1 MQRRFADTM
10 TEMRGLINVWSA
22 PSGFTGVPVADVLLA
37 VSGGIDSMCMAELFA
52 ALDPHVPFAIA
63 HCNFHLR
70 GDESDG
76 DEALVRAWAS
86 EHGVRIHVRDFDTE
100 AYARESGV
108 SIEMAARDL
117 RYAWFA
123 ELCHEYGY
131 KAVSVAHNANDNAET
146 LVLNML
152 RGAGLRGLSGMS
164 VVSSVP
170 GCPDLPL
177 LRPLLDCTRKQI
189 EGYMF
194 AHKVSYRED
203 STNAMSDYKRNR
215 IRNEAFPIFE
225 TVNPSF
231 VRTLNREM
239 GYFSEA
245 SDIVED
251 WCRSVAP
258 SVVKEGE
265 GAVVLRIDTEALEAN
280 KHWRYLLYHILEPYG
295 FNSAVLAS
303 VEDLL
308 ASSRTISGKRFESAE
323 CDLLTGRGELLLVRK
338 IQPES
343 MAVRT
348 PACGDPRHMA
358 PKFFPDDSIMPVRGA
373 GTYHFNGQSFKVEVL
388 ERTPDLPLKQPDGVL
403 IMDADKLSF
412 PFVLRRWRSGDW
424 LVPFGM
430 RGKKKVS
437 DLFADLRYDPLQK
450 DAAVMIID
458 TCSEGMAESQHIAA
472 VAGVRIDDRYK
483 VTSGTR
489 TIVRIGGA

>member
-10 TEMRGLINVWSA
+10 TGMRGLINEWSA
-22 PSGFTGVPVADVLLA
+22 PSGFTGEPEADVLLA

-52 ALDPHVPFAIA
+52 DLEHHVPFALA

-70 GDESDG
+70 GEESDG
-76 DEALVRAWAS
+76 DEALVRTWAS

-100 AYARESGV
+100 AYARENGI

-123 ELCHEYGY
+123 QLCLEHGY

-146 LVLNML
+146 LILNML

-170 GCPDLPL
+170 GFPSIPL

-194 AHKVSYRED
+194 VHKVPYRED
-203 STNAMSDYKRNR
+203 STNAMSEYKRNM

-239 GYFSEA
+239 GYFSETGE
-245 SDIVED
+245 IVED

-258 SVVKEGE
+258 SVVKEGDE
-265 GAVVLRIDTEALEAN
+265 DVKLRIDIEGLVKI
-280 KHWRYLLYHILEPYG
+280 KHWRYLLYYILEPYG
-295 FNSAVLAS
+295 FNSSVLAS

-308 ASSRTISGKRFESAE
+308 GSSRTISGKRFESAE
-323 CDLLTGRGELLLVRK
+323 YEILTGRGELLLRRK
-338 IQPES
+338 ASEDLVDATPLYGN
-343 MAVRT
+343 ARHGVVRT
-348 PACGDPRHMA
+348 VADEPL
-358 PKFFPDDSIMPVRGA
+358 MPVRGA
-373 GTYHFNGQSFKVEVL
+373 GTYHFNGQSFMVEVL
-388 ERTPDLPLKQPDGVL
+388 DRTPDMPMKQPDGVL
-403 IMDADKLSF
+403 ILDADKLRF

-437 DLFADLRYDPLQK
+437 DLFTDLKYDALQK
-450 DAAVMIID
+450 AAAVMIVD
-458 TCSEGMAESQHIAA
+458 TRSEGMAESQHVSA
-472 VAGVRIDDRYK
+472 VVGVRIDDRYR
-483 VTSGTR
+483 VTSDTK
-489 TIVRIGGA
+489 IILRIAAL

>member
-10 TEMRGLINVWSA
+10 TEMRGLINEWSA
-22 PSGFTGVPVADVLLA
+22 PSGFSGTPDADIILA

-52 ALDPHVPFAIA
+52 SLEPNVPYALA

-70 GDESDG
+70 GEESDG

-86 EHGVRIHVRDFDTE
+86 EHGVRLHVRDFDTDT
-100 AYARESGV
+100 YARENGI

-123 ELCHEYGY
+123 ELCLKHGY

-146 LVLNML
+146 LVLNIL

-164 VVSSVP
+164 VISSVP
-170 GCPDLPL
+170 GFPSIPL
-177 LRPLLDCTRKQI
+177 LRPLLDCTRKQV

-194 AHKVSYRED
+194 AHKSPYRED

-215 IRNEAFPIFE
+215 IRNEAFPIFV

-245 SDIVED
+245 GDIVED

-258 SVVKEGE
+258 SVVKEDRE
-265 GAVVLRIDTEALEAN
+265 DVLRIDTEVLMAN
-280 KHWRYLLYHILEPYG
+280 AHWRYLLYYILEPYG

-308 ASSRTISGKRFESAE
+308 TSSRTVSGKRFESQE
-323 CDLLTGRGELLLVRK
+323 YELLTGRGELLLRK
-338 IQPES
+338 KGTENVVDGDS
-343 MAVRT
+343 VYVTSRHGAVQT
-348 PACGDPRHMA
+348 
-358 PKFFPDDSIMPVRGA
+358 FVNDSIMPVRGS
-373 GTYHFNGQSFKVEVL
+373 GIYSFNGQSFKVEL
-388 ERTPDLPLKQPDGVL
+388 LDRTSDMPLKQPDGVL
-403 IMDADKLSF
+403 IMDADKLRF
-412 PFVLRRWRSGDW
+412 PFVLRRWRAGDW
-424 LVPFGM
+424 FVPFGM

-437 DLFADLRYDPLQK
+437 DLFADLKYDVLQK
-450 DAAVMIID
+450 DAAVIVVD
-458 TCSEGMAESQHIAA
+458 TCTDGMAESQHISA
-472 VAGVRIDDRYK
+472 VVGVRIDDRYK
-483 VTSGTR
+483 IFPDTR
-489 TIVRIGGA
+489 KIVRIIAI

>member
-10 TEMRGLINVWSA
+10 TEMRGLINEWSA
-22 PSGFTGVPVADVLLA
+22 PSGFTGESEADVLLA

-52 ALDPHVPFAIA
+52 ALEPRVPFAMA

-70 GDESDG
+70 AEESDG

-100 AYARESGV
+100 TYAREKGI

-123 ELCHEYGY
+123 ELCLEHGY

-146 LVLNML
+146 LILNML

-164 VVSSVP
+164 FVSSVP
-170 GCPDLPL
+170 GFPSIPL

-194 AHKVSYRED
+194 AHKVPYRED

-231 VRTLNREM
+231 VRTVNREM

-245 SDIVED
+245 GEIVED
-251 WCRSVAP
+251 WCRSMAP
-258 SVVKEGE
+258 SVVEEEGE
-265 GAVVLRIDTEALEAN
+265 DLLRVDTEILMAN
-280 KHWRYLLYHILEPYG
+280 AHWRYLLYYILEPYG

-308 ASSRTISGKRFESAE
+308 ASSRTIPGKRFESQE
-323 CDLLTGRGELLLVRK
+323 YEVLTGRGELLLRK
-338 IQPES
+338 KVSEN
-343 MAVRT
+343 AV
-348 PACGDPRHMA
+348 
-358 PKFFPDDSIMPVRGA
+358 DDSPVYVNPRNGAVKTSLGDSVMPVRGA

-388 ERTPDLPLKQPDGVL
+388 DRTPDMTLKQPEGVL
-403 IMDADKLSF
+403 IMDADKLRF

-437 DLFADLRYDPLQK
+437 DLFTDLKYDALQK
-450 DAAVMIID
+450 DASVMIVD
-458 TCSEGMAESQHIAA
+458 TCAEGMAESQHISA
-472 VAGVRIDDRYK
+472 VVGVRIDDRYK
-483 VTSGTR
+483 VLSDTR
-489 TIVRIGGA
+489 KVVRISGV

>member
-10 TEMRGLINVWSA
+10 TEMRGLINEWSA
-22 PSGFTGVPVADVLLA
+22 PSGFTGEPEADVLLA

-52 ALDPHVPFAIA
+52 ALEHHVPFALA

-70 GDESDG
+70 GEESDG
-76 DEALVRAWAS
+76 DEALVRTWAS
-86 EHGVRIHVRDFDTE
+86 ERGVRIHVRDFDTE
-100 AYARESGV
+100 AYARENGI

-123 ELCHEYGY
+123 QLCLEHGY

-146 LVLNML
+146 LILNML

-170 GCPDLPL
+170 GFPSIPL

-194 AHKVSYRED
+194 VHKVPYRED
-203 STNAMSDYKRNR
+203 STNAMSEYKRNR

-245 SDIVED
+245 GEIVED

-258 SVVKEGE
+258 SVVKEGDE
-265 GAVVLRIDTEALEAN
+265 DVKLRIDIEGLVKS
-280 KHWRYLLYHILEPYG
+280 KHWRYLLYYILEPYG
-295 FNSAVLAS
+295 FNSSVLAS

-308 ASSRTISGKRFESAE
+308 GSSRTISGKRFESAE
-323 CDLLTGRGELLLVRK
+323 YEILTGRGELLLRRK
-338 IQPES
+338 ASEDLVDATPLYGN
-343 MAVRT
+343 ARHGVVRT
-348 PACGDPRHMA
+348 VADEPL
-358 PKFFPDDSIMPVRGA
+358 MPVRGA
-373 GTYHFNGQSFKVEVL
+373 GTYHFNGQSFMVEVL
-388 ERTPDLPLKQPDGVL
+388 DRKPDMPMKQPDGVL
-403 IMDADKLSF
+403 ILDADKLRF

-437 DLFADLRYDPLQK
+437 DLFTDLKYDALQK
-450 DAAVMIID
+450 SAAVMIVD
-458 TCSEGMAESQHIAA
+458 TRSEGMAESQHVSA
-472 VAGVRIDDRYK
+472 VVGVRIDDRYR
-483 VTSGTR
+483 VTSDTK
-489 TIVRIGGA
+489 IILRIAAL

>member
-10 TEMRGLINVWSA
+10 TEMRGLINEWSA
-22 PSGFTGVPVADVLLA
+22 PSGFSGEPEADVLLA

-52 ALDPHVPFAIA
+52 ALEPHVPFALA

-70 GDESDG
+70 GEESDG
-76 DEALVRAWAS
+76 DEALVRTWAS
-86 EHGVRIHVRDFDTE
+86 ERGVRIHVRDFDTE
-100 AYARESGV
+100 TYARENGI

-123 ELCHEYGY
+123 QLCLEHGY

-170 GCPDLPL
+170 GFPSIPL

-194 AHKVSYRED
+194 AHKVPYRED

-245 SDIVED
+245 GEIVED
-251 WCRSVAP
+251 WCRSRVP
-258 SVVKEGE
+258 SVVKDGD
-265 GAVVLRIDTEALEAN
+265 GGLLRIDTEALMNDA
-280 KHWRYLLYHILEPYG
+280 HWRYLLYYILEPYG

-308 ASSRTISGKRFESAE
+308 GSSRTIPGKRFESAE
-323 CDLLTGRGELLLVRK
+323 YELLTGRGELLLRRK
-338 IQPES
+338 VSEDLLDAAS
-343 MAVRT
+343 LYGNMRHGVVRT
-348 PACGDPRHMA
+348 FADEPL
-358 PKFFPDDSIMPVRGA
+358 MPVRGA
-373 GTYHFNGQSFKVEVL
+373 GTYHYNGQSFKVEVL
-388 ERTPDLPLKQPDGVL
+388 DRTPGMSLKQPEGVL
-403 IMDADKLSF
+403 IMDADKLRF

-437 DLFADLRYDPLQK
+437 DLFTDLKYDALQK
-450 DAAVMIID
+450 AAAVMIVD
-458 TCSEGMAESQHIAA
+458 TRYEGMAESQHVSA
-472 VAGVRIDDRYK
+472 VVGVRIDDRYR
-483 VTSGTR
+483 VTSDTK
-489 TIVRIGGA
+489 IILRIAAL

>member
-10 TEMRGLINVWSA
+10 TEMRGLINEWSA
-22 PSGFTGVPVADVLLA
+22 PSGFPGKPEAEVLLA
-37 VSGGIDSMCMAELFA
+37 VSGGVDSMCMAELFA
-52 ALDPHVPFAIA
+52 ALEPHVPFALA

-70 GDESDG
+70 GEESDG

-86 EHGVRIHVRDFDTE
+86 EHGAPLHVRDFDTE
-100 AYARESGV
+100 TYARENGI

-123 ELCHEYGY
+123 QLCLEHGY

-146 LVLNML
+146 LILNML

-164 VVSSVP
+164 VVSYVP
-170 GCPDLPL
+170 GFPSIPL

-194 AHKVSYRED
+194 AHKVQYRED

-245 SDIVED
+245 GEIVED

-258 SVVKEGE
+258 SVIREGE
-265 GAVVLRIDTEALEAN
+265 GAVVLRIDTEALVSN
-280 KHWRYLLYHILEPYG
+280 RHWRYLLYHILEPYG

-308 ASSRTISGKRFESAE
+308 DSSRTISGKKFESPE
-323 CDLLTGRGELLLVRK
+323 HELLTARGELLLVRK
-338 IQPES
+338 NQTES
-343 MAVRT
+343 MEVGA
-348 PACGDPRHMA
+348 PACGDPRHMDR
-358 PKFFPDDSIMPVRGA
+358 KFYADDSIMPVRGA
-373 GTYHFNGQSFKVEVL
+373 GTYHFNGQSFMVEVL
-388 ERTPDLPLKQPDGVL
+388 DRTPDMPMKQPEGVL
-403 IMDADKLSF
+403 ILDADKLRF

-437 DLFADLRYDPLQK
+437 DLFTDLKYDALK
-450 DAAVMIID
+450 KAAAVMIVD
-458 TCSEGMAESQHIAA
+458 TRSEGMAESQHVSA
-472 VAGVRIDDRYK
+472 VVGVRIDDRYR
-483 VTSGTR
+483 VTSDTK
-489 TIVRIGGA
+489 IILRIAGL

>member
-1 MQRRFADTM
+1 
-10 TEMRGLINVWSA
+10 MRGLINEWSA
-22 PSGFTGVPVADVLLA
+22 PSGFTGEPEADVLLA

-52 ALDPHVPFAIA
+52 AFEPHVPFALA

-70 GDESDG
+70 GEESDG
-76 DEALVRAWAS
+76 DEALVRTWAS
-86 EHGVRIHVRDFDTE
+86 EHGVHVHVRDFDTE
-100 AYARESGV
+100 AYARKSGI

-123 ELCHEYGY
+123 ELCLEHGY

-170 GCPDLPL
+170 GFPSIPL

-194 AHKVSYRED
+194 AYKVPYRED
-203 STNAMSDYKRNR
+203 STNAMSEYKRNR

-245 SDIVED
+245 GEIVED

-258 SVVKEGE
+258 SVVKEGDE
-265 GAVVLRIDTEALEAN
+265 DVKLRIDIEGLVKS
-280 KHWRYLLYHILEPYG
+280 KHWRYLLYYILEPYG

-308 ASSRTISGKRFESAE
+308 VSSRTISGKRFESAE
-323 CDLLTGRGELLLVRK
+323 YEILTGRGELLLRRK
-338 IQPES
+338 ASEDLVDATPLYGN
-343 MAVRT
+343 ARHGVVRT
-348 PACGDPRHMA
+348 VADEPL
-358 PKFFPDDSIMPVRGA
+358 MPVRGA
-373 GTYHFNGQSFKVEVL
+373 GTYHFNGQSFMVEVL
-388 ERTPDLPLKQPDGVL
+388 DRTPDMPMKQPDGVL
-403 IMDADKLSF
+403 ILDADKLRF

-437 DLFADLRYDPLQK
+437 DLFTDLKYDALQK
-450 DAAVMIID
+450 SAAVMIVD
-458 TCSEGMAESQHIAA
+458 TRSEGMAESQHVSA
-472 VAGVRIDDRYK
+472 VVGVRIDDRYK
-483 VTSGTR
+483 VSSSTR
-489 TIVRIGGA
+489 KIIRIAGA

>member
-10 TEMRGLINVWSA
+10 TEMRGLINEWSA
-22 PSGFTGVPVADVLLA
+22 PSGFTGEPEADVLLA

-52 ALDPHVPFAIA
+52 ALEHHVPFALA

-70 GDESDG
+70 GEESDG
-76 DEALVRAWAS
+76 DEALVRTWAS
-86 EHGVRIHVRDFDTE
+86 ERGVRIHVRDFDTE
-100 AYARESGV
+100 TYARENGI

-123 ELCHEYGY
+123 QLCLEHGY

-146 LVLNML
+146 LILNML

-164 VVSSVP
+164 VVSFVP
-170 GCPDLPL
+170 GFPSIPL

-194 AHKVSYRED
+194 VHKVPYRED
-203 STNAMSDYKRNR
+203 STNAMSEYKRNM
-215 IRNEAFPIFE
+215 IRNEAFPVFE

-245 SDIVED
+245 GEIVED

-258 SVVKEGE
+258 SVVKEGDE
-265 GAVVLRIDTEALEAN
+265 DVKLRIDIEGLVKS
-280 KHWRYLLYHILEPYG
+280 KHWHYLLYYILEPYG
-295 FNSAVLAS
+295 FNSSVLAS

-308 ASSRTISGKRFESAE
+308 GSSRTISGKRFESAE
-323 CDLLTGRGELLLVRK
+323 YEILTGRGELLLRRK
-338 IQPES
+338 ASEDLVDATPLYGN
-343 MAVRT
+343 ARHGVVRT
-348 PACGDPRHMA
+348 VADEPL
-358 PKFFPDDSIMPVRGA
+358 MPVRGA
-373 GTYHFNGQSFKVEVL
+373 GTYHFNGQSFMVEVL
-388 ERTPDLPLKQPDGVL
+388 DRRPDMPMKQPDGVL
-403 IMDADKLSF
+403 ILDADKLRF

-437 DLFADLRYDPLQK
+437 DLFTDLKYDALQK
-450 DAAVMIID
+450 SAAVMIVD
-458 TCSEGMAESQHIAA
+458 TRSEGMAESQHVSA
-472 VAGVRIDDRYK
+472 VVGVRIDDRYR
-483 VTSGTR
+483 VTSDTK
-489 TIVRIGGA
+489 IILRIAAL

>member
-10 TEMRGLINVWSA
+10 TEMRGLINEWSA
-22 PSGFTGVPVADVLLA
+22 PSGFTGKPEADVLLA

-52 ALDPHVPFAIA
+52 ALEPHVPFVLA

-70 GDESDG
+70 GEESDG
-76 DEALVRAWAS
+76 DEELVRTWAS

-100 AYARESGV
+100 AYARENGI

-123 ELCHEYGY
+123 QLCLDHGY

-164 VVSSVP
+164 VVSYVP
-170 GCPDLPL
+170 GFPSIPL
-177 LRPLLDCTRKQI
+177 LRRLLDCTRKQI

-194 AHKVSYRED
+194 AHKVPYRED
-203 STNAMSDYKRNR
+203 STNAMSEYKRNR

-245 SDIVED
+245 GEIVED

-258 SVVKEGE
+258 SVVKEGDE
-265 GAVVLRIDTEALEAN
+265 DVKLRIDIEGLAKS
-280 KHWRYLLYHILEPYG
+280 KHWRYLLYYILEPYG

-308 ASSRTISGKRFESAE
+308 VSSRTISGKRFESAE
-323 CDLLTGRGELLLVRK
+323 YEILTGRGELLLRRK
-338 IQPES
+338 ASEDLVD
-343 MAVRT
+343 AT
-348 PACGDPRHMA
+348 PLYGNARHGVFWTVA
-358 PKFFPDDSIMPVRGA
+358 DEPLMPVRGA
-373 GTYHFNGQSFKVEVL
+373 GTYHFNGQSFKVEVFDL
-388 ERTPDLPLKQPDGVL
+388 TPGMSLKQPEGVL
-403 IMDADKLSF
+403 IMDADKLRF

-437 DLFADLRYDPLQK
+437 DLFTDLKYDALQK
-450 DAAVMIID
+450 SAAVMIVD
-458 TCSEGMAESQHIAA
+458 TRSEGMAESQHVSA
-472 VAGVRIDDRYK
+472 VVGVRIDDRYK
-483 VTSGTR
+483 VSSSTR
-489 TIVRIGGA
+489 KIIRIAGD